1 MATPENNRS
10 SYTISNAEDEVL
22 NFILDS
28 KGETMEFIE
37 SVMTIVRKKRSEV
50 FMSPTFSDSVLRII
64 TAKRGVGFQQY
75 SDAEEEVK
83 KKKVEIRKEDYGGAL
98 ENRIGVVL
106 KNAKVVFPD
115 VYWREWRS
123 MWMMQSEL
131 EIKERVGK
139 LIIHTMDYNEEFRPF
154 DCVMQLFQRL
164 LCDEADVKSAI
175 RNLKSV
181 NANINLKKISC

>member
-1 MATPENNRS
+1 MATPDTNNHS
-10 SYTISNAEDEVL
+10 SDTISNVEDEVL

-28 KGETMEFIE
+28 KCETMEFIE
-37 SVMTIVRKKRSEV
+37 SVMRIIRKKRSEV

-64 TAKRGVGFQQY
+64 TAKRGAGFQQY
-75 SDAEEEVK
+75 SDAKEEAK
-83 KKKVEIRKEDYGGAL
+83 KKKVEIRKEDGGVL

-106 KNAKVVFPD
+106 KNVKAVLPD
-115 VYWREWRS
+115 VLERVEKHVDDAVR
-123 MWMMQSEL
+123 

-139 LIIHTMDYNEEFRPF
+139 PIHMMGDYNEEFRPF

-175 RNLKSV
+175 KNLKSV
-181 NANINLKKISC
+181 NANINLKKIGC